1 MYSSRIQA
9 VLAPVEP
16 SSRSLVHP
24 NAYDGGDGTGL
35 NRSGPLR
42 ALQTAVGQL
51 RLWNREGAVVDSQQ
65 SFRDVEKLRK
75 IGGDAAER
83 GLQVLS
89 LLPSCT
95 NKVLAGLATH
105 FPRSYDPAFHQR
117 LCFEML

>member
-1 MYSSRIQA
+1 MYCPRIHA

-35 NRSGPLR
+35 NRSGPLK
-42 ALQTAVGQL
+42 ALQTAIGQL
-51 RLWNREGAVVDSQQ
+51 RLWNREGAVVDCQQ

-83 GLQVLS
+83 GLQVS
-89 LLPSCT
+89 SFLPSCT
-95 NKVLAGLATH
+95 SKLLAGLATQLAC
-105 FPRSYDPAFHQR
+105 SWDSAFH
-117 LCFEML
+117 